1 MKRLNIFKSLPLTYY
16 IKKKKPEFYAANC
29 LLKDLVSTLRFLR
42 DSSFTQYKILTCI
55 SAVDYPERNNRF
67 ELVYELLSIFNS
79 RFRLKIYTNELTNI
93 SSITMLYPCANWWER
108 EVWDIFGVFFESHP
122 DLRRILTDYGFHG
135 HPLRKDF
142 PCNGYTDFYYNQN
155 CKRVVIGKLDI
166 DQIFRV
172 FDYRF

>member
-1 MKRLNIFKSLPLTYY
+1 MKKLNIFKSLPLTYR
-16 IKKKKPEFYAANC
+16 KKKKNSQFYTASC
-29 LLKDLVSTLRFLR
+29 LLKDFVSTLRFLR
-42 DSSFTQYKILTCI
+42 DSSINQYKILTCI
-55 SAVDYPERNNRF
+55 SVVDYPERKNRF
-67 ELVYELLSIFNS
+67 ELVYELLSIFNN

-93 SSITMLYPCANWWER
+93 PSITILYPCANWWER
-108 EVWDIFGVFFESHP
+108 EAWDIFGVFFDNHP
-122 DLRRILTDYGFHG
+122 DLRRILTDYGFNG

-142 PCNGYTDFYYNQN
+142 PCNGYADFYYDQN

>member
-1 MKRLNIFKSLPLTYY
+1 MERLNIFKSLPLTYL
-16 IKKKKPEFYAANC
+16 KKKKKSEFYIVSC

-42 DSSFTQYKILTCI
+42 DSSHTQYKILTCI
-55 SAVDYPERNNRF
+55 SVVDYPERKNRF

-108 EVWDIFGVFFESHP
+108 EAWDLFGVFFDNHP
-122 DLRRILTDYGFHG
+122 DLRRILTDYGFNG

-142 PCNGYTDFYYNQN
+142 PCNGYADLYYDQN
-155 CKRVVIGKLDI
+155 CKRVVMGKLDI